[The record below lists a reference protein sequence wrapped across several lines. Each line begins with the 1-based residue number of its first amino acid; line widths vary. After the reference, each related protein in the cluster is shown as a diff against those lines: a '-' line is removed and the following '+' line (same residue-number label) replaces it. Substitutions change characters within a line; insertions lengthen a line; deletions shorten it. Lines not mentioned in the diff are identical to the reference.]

1 MEGAWKNMSS
11 HTPTPADLSRLL
23 DQEEAACRAL
33 LKTLEDERQAVRSL
47 AIEKLHSI
55 NGERLTLLESLQRL
69 VREADESLR
78 DLVARRGFPSP
89 TSWQAVLDRLAPEE
103 AGELRARHCSLVE
116 AAESVREGL
125 RRNGDLVDAIRT
137 MIDQALSAGSAAVQE
152 REGYGSDGRRASVA
166 ANGFLYQQG

>member
-1 MEGAWKNMSS
+1 
-11 HTPTPADLSRLL
+11 
-23 DQEEAACRAL
+23 
-33 LKTLEDERQAVRSL
+33 
-47 AIEKLHSI
+47 
-55 NGERLTLLESLQRL
+55 
-69 VREADESLR
+69 
-78 DLVARRGFPSP
+78 
-89 TSWQAVLDRLAPEE
+89 VLDRLAPEE
-103 AGELRARHCSLVE
+103 AGELRARHRSLVE